1 MLHFLGAFFLG
12 ASVAI
17 AFVLVL
23 LYFYGRKEN

>member
-17 AFVLVL
+17 AFILVL
-23 LYFYGRKEN
+23 LYFYERGQQ